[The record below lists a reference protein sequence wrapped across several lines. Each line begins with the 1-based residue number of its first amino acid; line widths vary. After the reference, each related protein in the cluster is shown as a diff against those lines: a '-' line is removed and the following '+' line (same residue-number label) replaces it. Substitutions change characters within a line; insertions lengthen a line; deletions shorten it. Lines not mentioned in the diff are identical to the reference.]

1 MMQSFFSRL
10 LWAFILLVFQGLVFN
25 HIHFFGYA
33 TPVIYVYILC
43 LQPLNT
49 SRYEW
54 LLWGF
59 AVGLGADFFSET
71 PGLGAASM
79 TLTALCA
86 PPLLRLFTPKDC
98 LEDMVPGYRTLGG
111 WNYIWYVT
119 LLVLLQ
125 QASVMMLEI
134 FSFFSALDM
143 LYTYLGSSALSIVL
157 ILVLERMRGNK

>member
-49 SRYEW
+49 SRYAW

-98 LEDMVPGYRTLGG
+98 LEGLPDVGRMEIHWVCD
-111 WNYIWYVT
+111 VT
-119 LLVLLQ
+119 CTV
-125 QASVMMLEI
+125 AAGVRDD
-134 FSFFSALDM
+134 A
-143 LYTYLGSSALSIVL
+143 
-157 ILVLERMRGNK
+157 